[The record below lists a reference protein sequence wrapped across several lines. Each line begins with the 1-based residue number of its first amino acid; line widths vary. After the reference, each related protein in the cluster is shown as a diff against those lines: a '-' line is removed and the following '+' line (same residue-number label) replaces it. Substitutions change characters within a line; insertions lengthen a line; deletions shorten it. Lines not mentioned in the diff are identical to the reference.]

1 MRTVG
6 RRADLRYTGE
16 VSDKSGDYESFRDKD
31 NKERLIAPSTGKEKG
46 AAGAGRGFVNK
57 KTAFAQGGAVASF
70 SDLFKPKAKPVGPD
84 DAPNL
89 LTGAAANAAKA
100 IRSRKQRLQD
110 AEDEAVGL
118 RPKPKA
124 LVTYAKGG
132 RVDSTTPQEEIKPG
146 RGRAGV
152 ERATNGDPKGER
164 WVPRGSLRDNA
175 DGSVTDTSGSAGAGR
190 GKKYAKGGMVCRGY
204 GKARGG

>member
-1 MRTVG
+1 MS
-6 RRADLRYTGE
+6 LSE
-16 VSDKSGDYESFRDKD
+16 
-31 NKERLIAPSTGKEKG
+31 
-46 AAGAGRGFVNK
+46 
-57 KTAFAQGGAVASF
+57 
-70 SDLFKPKAKPVGPD
+70 LFKPKPKAKPVGPD

-124 LVTYAKGG
+124 LNT
-132 RVDSTTPQEEIKPG
+132 
-146 RGRAGV
+146 
-152 ERATNGDPKGER
+152 
-164 WVPRGSLRDNA
+164 
-175 DGSVTDTSGSAGAGR
+175 
-190 GKKYAKGGMVCRGY
+190 YAKGGMVCRGY